1 MFSCIQ
7 VNCDKMVMII
17 DIELEI
23 SEFVGLIPTFARTL
37 VIALLGMGA
46 FEILKS
52 FLFPGRSLLEFQGMT
67 VIFVTIIAGI
77 VSYFVHRKTQRLEK
91 EMEMERRM
99 RIAAEEHMRRMAQED
114 GNSNVLQPGYA

>member
-7 VNCDKMVMII
+7 VNCDKMVMIE
-17 DIELEI
+17 DIELKI
-23 SEFVGLIPTFARTL
+23 NEFVGLIPIFARTL

-52 FLFPGRSLLEFQGMT
+52 FLFPGSSLLEFQGMT

-91 EMEMERRM
+91 EMEMERQM
-99 RIAAEEHMRRMAQED
+99 RIAAEEHMHRLTPED
-114 GNSNVLQPGYA
+114 GNPNVLQPGYA